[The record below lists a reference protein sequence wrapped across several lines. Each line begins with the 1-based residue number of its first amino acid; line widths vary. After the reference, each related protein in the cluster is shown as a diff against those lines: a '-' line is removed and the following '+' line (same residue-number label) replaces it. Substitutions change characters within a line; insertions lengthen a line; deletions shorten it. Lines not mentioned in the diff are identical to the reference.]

1 LLAFHINNA
10 VLLVCMGNIYFV
22 SSCQFIIV
30 HLLQRKPVFFSRL
43 RSMEAV
49 NAALTH
55 LTASPRA
62 TKDASS
68 APNVL
73 TNFPDVLF
81 LFVAGINFPA
91 PQTEI

>member
-1 LLAFHINNA
+1 
-10 VLLVCMGNIYFV
+10 V
-22 SSCQFIIV
+22 S
-30 HLLQRKPVFFSRL
+30 FSRL

-62 TKDASS
+62 TKDASP

-91 PQTEI
+91 PQTEISVCYRIRAICPTLEIINVD